1 MEIIPK
7 HTTTRISEDDASPG
21 KERHERMVGCGLE
34 RKVRKGRKGEAWKGM
49 CGKEGK
55 DEAWKGSVERKERMK
70 HGKEGEERKERML
83 RKGRKV
89 VDKTFMT
96 TFNTTHSLLHYI
108 FVHR

>member
-1 MEIIPK
+1 M
-7 HTTTRISEDDASPG
+7 
-21 KERHERMVGCGLE
+21 E
-34 RKVRKGRKGEAWKGM
+34 RK

-55 DEAWKGSVERKERMK
+55 DEAWKGSV
-70 HGKEGEERKERML
+70 ERKERML